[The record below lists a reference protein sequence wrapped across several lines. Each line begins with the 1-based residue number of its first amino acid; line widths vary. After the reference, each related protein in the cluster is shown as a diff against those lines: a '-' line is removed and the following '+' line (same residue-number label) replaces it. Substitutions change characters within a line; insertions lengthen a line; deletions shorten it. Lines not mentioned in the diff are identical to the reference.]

1 MAAFEKFHYQT
12 LEQLK
17 AEISALGLELPLS
30 EDLSPLAQSV
40 RVGNRVAP
48 NSIAVLPMEGCDSA
62 LDGTPSDLVMR
73 RYRRFAAGG
82 AGLLWF
88 EACAVTPEGRANELQ
103 MAIHEGDLD
112 VFRALI
118 EQTRATAQERCGHR
132 PLTILQLTHSG
143 RYSRPVGH
151 APAPVIVQHDPLL
164 DPPVGLGPDSPVAT
178 DEYLEGLIPKFVKAA
193 LLAQEAG
200 FDGVD
205 IKACHRYL
213 LSELLGAFERPG
225 KYGGSFENRTR
236 LLLEIVDA
244 VKAAVRPDLIVACRL
259 NVYDAH
265 PYPSGF
271 GVDKADFRKPDLAE
285 PVKLAKLLAEHG
297 VELLCVTAGNP
308 YYSRPYVGRPFD
320 APVLGAAMPDE
331 HPLEGC
337 ARLYALA
344 AEIAAAVDIPVV
356 GTGYSYLRQYLPY
369 AGAANIAAGR
379 ARFMGLGRESFAYPD
394 APLDILRGGAMDAKK
409 VCISCSKCTQ
419 IMRDHGR
426 TGCVVRDAAQ
436 YAPMYKEYRRE
447 AELRANSKED

>member
-1 MAAFEKFHYQT
+1 M
-12 LEQLK
+12 
-17 AEISALGLELPLS
+17 
-30 EDLSPLAQSV
+30 
-40 RVGNRVAP
+40 
-48 NSIAVLPMEGCDSA
+48 
-62 LDGTPSDLVMR
+62 
-73 RYRRFAAGG
+73 
-82 AGLLWF
+82 
-88 EACAVTPEGRANELQ
+88 
-103 MAIHEGDLD
+103 
-112 VFRALI
+112 
-118 EQTRATAQERCGHR
+118 
-132 PLTILQLTHSG
+132 
-143 RYSRPVGH
+143 
-151 APAPVIVQHDPLL
+151 QHDPLL

>member
-1 MAAFEKFHYQT
+1 M
-12 LEQLK
+12 
-17 AEISALGLELPLS
+17 
-30 EDLSPLAQSV
+30 
-40 RVGNRVAP
+40 
-48 NSIAVLPMEGCDSA
+48 
-62 LDGTPSDLVMR
+62 
-73 RYRRFAAGG
+73 
-82 AGLLWF
+82 
-88 EACAVTPEGRANELQ
+88 
-103 MAIHEGDLD
+103 
-112 VFRALI
+112 
-118 EQTRATAQERCGHR
+118 
-132 PLTILQLTHSG
+132 
-143 RYSRPVGH
+143 
-151 APAPVIVQHDPLL
+151 QHDPLL

-178 DEYLEGLIPKFVKAA
+178 DEYLEGLVPKFVKAA

-379 ARFMGLGRESFAYPD
+379 ARFHGPWTRELCLSRRAAGYT
-394 APLDILRGGAMDAKK
+394 AR
-409 VCISCSKCTQ
+409 
-419 IMRDHGR
+419 RRHGR
-426 TGCVVRDAAQ
+426 KKSLHQLQQVYADHARPWKNGLRRARRGAVRAHVQGISQGSGTAR
-436 YAPMYKEYRRE
+436 KFKRG
-447 AELRANSKED
+447 LICT